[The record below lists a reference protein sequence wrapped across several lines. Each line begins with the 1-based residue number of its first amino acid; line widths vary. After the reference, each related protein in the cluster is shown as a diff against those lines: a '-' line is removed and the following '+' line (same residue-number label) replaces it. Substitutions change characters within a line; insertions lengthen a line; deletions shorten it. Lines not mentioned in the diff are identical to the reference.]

1 MRRLLSVL
9 AAVAALV
16 AAPSALAEV
25 VTSQDLQGR
34 TITFDVRAPD
44 VNVEWHA
51 SLLRNAAHGAE
62 IERVTIHVVSADEMR
77 ATCGSGAAAC
87 YGGSRAAARIVLPA
101 GQSGQIAHSLVHEY
115 GHHIDVWRGVGAA
128 SREPNGSAQWWA
140 ARGMS
145 QLLADG
151 QVSHS
156 YSLGW
161 DRGIGEIFAEDYAQL
176 HLQTPWRISW
186 LDPPAEP
193 VLAALRADLE
203 NAPSEAVP
211 VATTPLVI
219 RRSGRLRPRGAHT
232 IPFGLLG
239 PGRRVTFTAT
249 LARAGSARL
258 ELRCDD
264 GRAATRAV
272 RTKTATIDVRNL
284 GPGDVYGRGPLDG
297 TASGRLFGAAQ
308 ARRRSCLTDA

>member
-1 MRRLLSVL
+1 VRRLLAAAV
-9 AAVAALV
+9 AVAALA
-16 AAPSALAEV
+16 AAPTALAE
-25 VTSQDLQGR
+25 TRTAQDAQGR

-44 VNVEWHA
+44 VDVEWHA
-51 SLLRNAAHGAE
+51 NLLRNAAHGDE
-62 IERVTIHVVSADEMR
+62 IGRVTFHVVTAEELRDR
-77 ATCGSGAAAC
+77 CGAGAAAC
-87 YGGSRAAARIVLPA
+87 YGGSRTAARIVVPA
-101 GQSGQIAHSLVHEY
+101 GETAQTAHSLIHEY

-151 QVSHS
+151 QVSHT

-161 DRGIGEIFAEDYAQL
+161 DHAIGEIFAEDYAQL
-176 HLQTPWRISW
+176 HLQTPWRLDW

-203 NAPSEAVP
+203 NAPTETVP
-211 VATTPLVI
+211 ATTRPLVI
-219 RRSGRLRPRGAHT
+219 TRRGTLRPRAVHT

-249 LARAGSARL
+249 LGRPGTARL

-264 GRAATRAV
+264 GRTATRVV
-272 RTKTATIDVRNL
+272 RTRTATLDVRNL
-284 GPGDVYGRGPLDG
+284 GPATCRVAIRS
-297 TASGRLFGAAQ
+297 TVRRAVSFSARLRLAVEPV
-308 ARRRSCLTDA
+308 

>member
-1 MRRLLSVL
+1 VRRSAALLAVVVL
-9 AAVAALV
+9 AALV
-16 AAPSALAEV
+16 GAPAALAEV
-25 VTSQDLQGR
+25 IGVPDDQGR

-44 VNVEWHA
+44 VDVQWHA
-51 SLLRNAAHGAE
+51 NLLRRAAHGDE
-62 IERVTIHVVSADEMR
+62 IDDVTFHVVTTDELR
-77 ATCGSGAAAC
+77 TRCGSGAAAC
-87 YGGSRAAARIVLPA
+87 YGGSRTAARIVVPA
-101 GQSGQIAHSLVHEY
+101 GESAQTAHSLVHEY
-115 GHHIDVWRGVGAA
+115 GHHVDAWRGVGAA

-151 QVSHS
+151 QVSHT

-161 DRGIGEIFAEDYAQL
+161 EHAIGEVFAEDYAQL

-203 NAPSEAVP
+203 NAPTETVP
-211 VATTPLVI
+211 ATTRPLVI
-219 RRSGRLRPRGAHT
+219 TRRGTLRPRAVHT

-249 LARAGSARL
+249 LGRPGSARL

-264 GRAATRAV
+264 GRTATRVV
-272 RTKTATIDVRNL
+272 RTRTATLDVRNL
-284 GPGDVYGRGPLDG
+284 GPATCRVVIRS
-297 TASGRLFGAAQ
+297 TVRRAVSFSARLRLAVEPV
-308 ARRRSCLTDA
+308 